1 MSMRKILISLVV
13 LIYTNSYAIV
23 AGYSINPRGEKFV
36 NNTSKARNN
45 EQQESSRVQQLE
57 DKIAVA
63 NK

>member
-1 MSMRKILISLVV
+1 M

-45 EQQESSRVQQLE
+45 EQQESSSVQQLE

>member
-1 MSMRKILISLVV
+1 M
-13 LIYTNSYAIV
+13 